1 MTNIVR
7 HISFVFMTS
16 LLLIAGSCEK
26 PDTNKPEPEERKNF
40 FTFETYSFDISSVVK
55 YDKGDNAI
63 ELWLS
68 PESGLT
74 TISQIENSGDYV
86 VLNTHASYLGSRDR
100 FNAQASIDSYIRF
113 GNNLQ

>member
-1 MTNIVR
+1 MTKTAR
-7 HISFVFMTS
+7 HISFTFMTS
-16 LLLIAGSCEK
+16 LLLMMGSCEK
-26 PDTNKPEPEERKNF
+26 PDSNKPEPEERKNF
-40 FTFETYSFDISSVVK
+40 FTFETYSFDINSVVK

-74 TISQIENSGDYV
+74 TTSQIEKSGDYV

-100 FNAQASIDSYIRF
+100 FNAQASAD
-113 GNNLQ
+113 